1 MCGVCKP
8 IWSWQREVSIVQTP
22 FILPFP
28 LTFLP
33 EIHKFKLHN
42 SKIIRIFIRLWKH
55 HYYSEKKGKRRERNL
70 WRRKGFCKWEVLSL
84 METERKFQHLR
95 EECSA
100 GVWRAK
106 WSKTCP
112 GFVTAAILEKFP
124 WAEFPGC
131 RIFSRIF
138 REARIQSF
146 RIYPDLLNFGRKSPR
161 VYSKLPRW
169 HEAASS
175 QKPCLKWHSPLLLP
189 KLPLPFAHTGN
200 PTLKTIGFLRTLED

>member
-8 IWSWQREVSIVQTP
+8 IWSWQGEVSIVQTP

-106 WSKTCP
+106 WSKTCTEVRCQP
-112 GFVTAAILEKFP
+112 ALRIMRHVSTWQLGMAELGTEAQILEARPLGNNLDWLHEETLCGAKCS
-124 WAEFPGC
+124 A
-131 RIFSRIF
+131 SQL
-138 REARIQSF
+138 RES
-146 RIYPDLLNFGRKSPR
+146 GKKPR
-161 VYSKLPRW
+161 LTREVRD
-169 HEAASS
+169 H
-175 QKPCLKWHSPLLLP
+175 C
-189 KLPLPFAHTGN
+189 
-200 PTLKTIGFLRTLED
+200 